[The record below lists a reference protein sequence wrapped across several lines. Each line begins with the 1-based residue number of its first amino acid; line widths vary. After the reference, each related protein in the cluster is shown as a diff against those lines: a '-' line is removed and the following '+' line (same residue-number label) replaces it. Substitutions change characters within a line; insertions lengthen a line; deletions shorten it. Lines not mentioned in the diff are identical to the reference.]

1 MEDVLLFYELRVD
14 LLGIILY
21 IMRAKTLLFLEGM
34 GASGGSNNL
43 A

>member
-21 IMRAKTLLFLEGM
+21 YVG
-34 GASGGSNNL
+34 
-43 A
+43 